1 MNKRTFIFKNRPE
14 VISAS
19 SAVGKKEG
27 QGPMSSW
34 FDMISDDDT
43 FGQKTWE
50 KAESYMLKT
59 TVEDAIKKAGK
70 TKDEIDILLSGDLLN
85 QIMSSSFMAR
95 DVQAPFIGLYGACST
110 MTESLMLAG
119 VLTDGGYCDTAVSCA
134 SSHFCTAERQF
145 RLPLEH
151 GHQKPPSAQSTVTG
165 AGAMVISGIKSNKCH
180 NKPDAFQV
188 KTREGNRV
196 VITAATAGKVFDPG
210 IRDSNEMGA
219 AMAPA
224 AVDLILAHLNGR
236 RSTFDDYDMIITGD
250 LGFTGKAVAADILG
264 QAGVTKEQIDKK
276 FVDCGTLIYDKADGF
291 ESGGSGCGCSAS
303 VFSGYV
309 YKMLQNGRLKRV
321 LMLSTG
327 AMLSTISPFQGET
340 IPGIA
345 HGVELESEGDF

>member
-1 MNKRTFIFKNRPE
+1 MSKRTFIFRNRPE

-19 SAVGKKEG
+19 SVVGEKEG
-27 QGPMSSW
+27 QGPMRSW
-34 FDMISDDDT
+34 FDMIAGDDT

-59 TVEDAIKKAGK
+59 AVEDAIKKAGK
-70 TKDEIDILLSGDLLN
+70 ATEEIDVLLSGDLLN

-95 DVQAPFIGLYGACST
+95 DVQIPFIGLYGACSA

-165 AGAMVISGIKSNKCH
+165 AGAMVISADGGSKSCRSLTGRGSKENK
-180 NKPDAFQV
+180 
-188 KTREGNRV
+188 V
-196 VITAATAGKVFDPG
+196 VITAATVGKVFDPG

-224 AVDLILAHLNGR
+224 AVDLILAHLNGTGK
-236 RSTFDDYDMIITGD
+236 SFDDYDMIITGD
-250 LGFTGKAVAADILG
+250 LGFTGKAVAADIFK
-264 QAGVTKEQIDKK
+264 QAGVTQEQIDK
-276 FVDCGTLIYDKADGF
+276 VLRDCGTLIYDKADA

-309 YKMLQNGRLKRV
+309 YKQMRRGKLKRV

-345 HGVELESEGDF
+345 HGVELEAEGEF